1 MILGRKGIIS
11 RESTAYAT
19 EKGKV
24 FRYWTWLSYTMVYPV
39 MTLFAMVFLQV
50 IECNS
55 SLAEVPNRVFDMVT
69 ALIGAVT
76 VVLYLGGVW
85 CGKFKRR
92 GSRKDGE

>member
-85 CGKFKRR
+85 CGKIKRR
-92 GSRKDGE
+92 GRRKDGE